1 MRYSTHAPPAALA
14 SWVRMC
20 WSLSADNTEEVP
32 HRLMADT
39 SANIVFV
46 RRGSFIE
53 HGCVTMP
60 GVHLAGPLSRH
71 TDMIASPQFDVFGVY
86 LWPWSAEILFGIPPV
101 RQLDAMIDLVP
112 QWSAEEHVPFAA
124 ILASNDPDQCMGHL
138 AQLLRGRLED
148 KAPDPV
154 VREVLNRI
162 TDAEALPAIEELM
175 HHSGLARRQFERRF
189 KAVTGL
195 SPALFMRIVRFQR
208 SFRMLENGTAGSLT
222 EVAMAAG
229 YFDQSHFIRDFK
241 RFSGMNPRRYFVH
254 TEEKAD
260 SFLRIE

>member
-1 MRYSTHAPPAALA
+1 MHYSTHEPPPALA
-14 SWVRMC
+14 PWVRMC
-20 WSLSADNTEEVP
+20 WSLSSDNAAEVP

-86 LWPWSAEILFGIPPV
+86 LWPWSAEILFGIPPD

-112 QWSAEEHVPFAA
+112 QWSTDEQVPFAA
-124 ILASNDPDQCMGHL
+124 ILASNDPDQCMVAL
-138 AQLLRGRLED
+138 VELLHGRIQGRT
-148 KAPDPV
+148 PDPM
-154 VREVLNRI
+154 LHQLMDTI
-162 TDAEALPAIEELM
+162 TTAEELPTIEDLVQR
-175 HHSGLARRQFERRF
+175 SGLARRQFERRF
-189 KAVTGL
+189 KAITGL

-208 SFRMLENGTAGSLT
+208 SFRMLENGMAGSLT
-222 EVAMAAG
+222 EVAMVAG

-241 RFSGMNPRRYFVH
+241 RFSGMNPRRYFIH

-260 SFLRIE
+260 SFLRME

>member
-1 MRYSTHAPPAALA
+1 
-14 SWVRMC
+14 MC
-20 WSLSADNTEEVP
+20 WSLSSENAAEVP

-53 HGCVTMP
+53 HGCATMP

-86 LWPWSAEILFGIPPV
+86 LWPWSAEVLFGIPPAT
-101 RQLDAMIDLVP
+101 QLDAMIDLVP
-112 QWSAEEHVPFAA
+112 QWNVEERLPYAA
-124 ILASNDPDQCMGHL
+124 ILASNDPDRCMEYLGE
-138 AQLLRGRLED
+138 LLRGRLEG

-154 VREVLNRI
+154 VREVLNTI
-162 TDAEALPAIEELM
+162 TDAEALPPIEELVRR
-175 HHSGLARRQFERRF
+175 SGLARRQFERRF
-189 KAVTGL
+189 KAITAL

-208 SFRMLENGTAGSLT
+208 SFRMLENGTAASLT

-241 RFSGMNPRRYFVH
+241 RFSGMNPRRYFIH